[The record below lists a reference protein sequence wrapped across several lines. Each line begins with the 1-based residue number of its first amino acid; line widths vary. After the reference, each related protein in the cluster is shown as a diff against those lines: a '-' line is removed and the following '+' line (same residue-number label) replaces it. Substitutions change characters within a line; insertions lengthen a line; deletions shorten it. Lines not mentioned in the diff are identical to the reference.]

1 VAKRDVL
8 GLSHISVLNI
18 SFIMRCDGGV
28 FMENEK
34 QSNSSDFLE
43 IDDWLNV
50 LMDDPF
56 AWYDEHLPID
66 LYETSRDYII
76 EIDVST
82 LSIADVKL
90 TFAGHELTLA
100 YTVQKPND
108 KGEQPI
114 EKSVMLPFYLND
126 KEIETEY
133 ENRIISIRI
142 KKSSDHPSGAFSF
155 QIPHFK
161 H

>member
-1 VAKRDVL
+1 MK
-8 GLSHISVLNI
+8 
-18 SFIMRCDGGV
+18 
-28 FMENEK
+28 NEK
-34 QSNSSDFLE
+34 KSNSSDFFE

-82 LSIADVKL
+82 LSITDVKL
-90 TFAGHELTLA
+90 TFAGHELTLIYA
-100 YTVQKPND
+100 VQKANGA
-108 KGEQPI
+108 GEQAI

-126 KEIETEY
+126 KDIETDY
-133 ENRIISIRI
+133 ENQIISIKI
-142 KKSSDHPSGAFSF
+142 KKYSDHPSGAFSF

>member
-1 VAKRDVL
+1 
-8 GLSHISVLNI
+8 
-18 SFIMRCDGGV
+18 MRCDGGV

-34 QSNSSDFLE
+34 QANASDFLE

-56 AWYDEHLPID
+56 AWYDEQLPID

-76 EIDVST
+76 EMDTST
-82 LSIADVKL
+82 LSITDLKM
-90 TFAGHELTLA
+90 TFAGYELILA
-100 YTVQKPND
+100 YAVHQTND
-108 KGEQPI
+108 QEEQTI

-126 KEIETEY
+126 KEIDTDY
-133 ENRIISIRI
+133 ENQILSIKI
-142 KKSSDHPSGAFSF
+142 KKYSHRQDGAFSF
-155 QIPHFK
+155 QMPHFK

>member
-1 VAKRDVL
+1 
-8 GLSHISVLNI
+8 
-18 SFIMRCDGGV
+18 MRCDGGV

-82 LSIADVKL
+82 LSITDVKL
-90 TFAGHELTLA
+90 TFAGHELTMT
-100 YTVQKPND
+100 YTVQKPNGE
-108 KGEQPI
+108 GEQSI

-126 KEIETEY
+126 KDIETDY
-133 ENRIISIRI
+133 ENRIISIKI
-142 KKSSDHPSGAFSF
+142 KKCSDHPNGAFSF

>member
-1 VAKRDVL
+1 
-8 GLSHISVLNI
+8 
-18 SFIMRCDGGV
+18 MRCDGGV

-66 LYETSRDYII
+66 LYETSRDYIV

-82 LSIADVKL
+82 LSITDVKL
-90 TFAGHELTLA
+90 TFAGHELTLT
-100 YTVQKPND
+100 YTVQKQND
-108 KGEQPI
+108 QGELPI
-114 EKSVMLPFYLND
+114 EKSVLLPFCLND

-142 KKSSDHPSGAFSF
+142 KKSSDHSSGAFSF

>member
-1 VAKRDVL
+1 
-8 GLSHISVLNI
+8 
-18 SFIMRCDGGV
+18 
-28 FMENEK
+28 MENEK
-34 QSNSSDFLE
+34 QANSSDFLE

-76 EIDVST
+76 EIDVSA
-82 LSIADVKL
+82 LSITDVKL
-90 TFAGHELTLA
+90 TFAGYELTLA
-100 YTVQKPND
+100 YTLKKPNHAGD
-108 KGEQPI
+108 QQI

-126 KEIETEY
+126 KDIATDY
-133 ENRIISIRI
+133 ENRIISIKI
-142 KKSSDHPSGAFSF
+142 KKYSHHHDGTFSF
-155 QIPHFK
+155 QMPHVK

>member
-1 VAKRDVL
+1 
-8 GLSHISVLNI
+8 
-18 SFIMRCDGGV
+18 
-28 FMENEK
+28 MENEK

-50 LMDDPF
+50 LMEDPF

-76 EIDVST
+76 EIDVSD
-82 LSIADVKL
+82 LSITDVKL
-90 TFAGHELTLA
+90 TFCEHELTFA
-100 YTVQKPND
+100 CTVQKPNNE
-108 KGEQPI
+108 GEQPI
-114 EKSVMLPFYLND
+114 EKNVMLPFYLND
-126 KEIETEY
+126 KDIEADY
-133 ENRIISIRI
+133 ENRIIAIKI
-142 KKSSDHPSGAFSF
+142 KKYSSHPSGAFSF